1 MHNTIRIVPYRPEYA
16 IYFERFNKAWLEEY
30 FEVEPIDKYV
40 LENPEEAILK
50 PGGRIL
56 FAECEG
62 KILGTVA
69 LKPVENGIYEL
80 TKMAVDKQSRGL
92 GAGKLLCKAAIEE
105 AQRLH
110 AHTLILYSQTQLEN
124 AIAIYRKMGFQELTL
139 EKGIY
144 ERADIKMGISFTNV
158 MSTKINQLLNYFL

>member
-69 LKPVENGIYEL
+69 LKPVENGL
-80 TKMAVDKQSRGL
+80 
-92 GAGKLLCKAAIEE
+92 E
-105 AQRLH
+105 AQR
-110 AHTLILYSQTQLEN
+110 AAPDSP
-124 AIAIYRKMGFQELTL
+124 AS
-139 EKGIY
+139 
-144 ERADIKMGISFTNV
+144 RATRSSRLMVRARCSIRRTWLAEAEAGA
-158 MSTKINQLLNYFL
+158 